1 MELKYK
7 IIIVSLYFTLII
19 ATERI
24 YYDLLFK
31 ESLEVIPKFQK
42 ASPKSYG
49 FWKFM
54 AHLGGKPVL
63 GAIYVILFLFIPL
76 NKVFI
81 MFFLLILTGFIDHL
95 SKILYRQE
103 RPLWMN
109 DEIDVHSE
117 HACGYGNPSG
127 HALSS
132 SCLYLSFW
140 YMISDLLNNCF
151 RSKTKLYYAIKYII
165 FSVCLIIVFLIMTCR
180 LYLGVHSLNQII
192 YGFLIGVGLFLLFL
206 PIFKTYHNTPSEFL
220 NQQYKLRFLTLGFI
234 AAGIIT
240 YYISYFCR
248 KNVEGV
254 TERTNWKKMCFDQKW
269 SKLLIEASFMGSESI
284 FIILGTFVGLYF
296 VKIKID
302 KDYPNKEDAIFNWQ
316 ESKFGLRLLRLLF
329 LILGFAPV
337 GILFLLSLFNISYIV
352 FYIVTPI
359 LFFLGGFLTF
369 GPCFFYGYKCISKK
383 FPQYDIELLRTQMAE
398 ENI

>member
-1 MELKYK
+1 MDLKFK
-7 IIIVSLYFTLII
+7 ILIISIYFIIII
-19 ATERI
+19 ATERT
-24 YYDLLFK
+24 YFNVLFNK
-31 ESLEVIPKFQK
+31 SLEVIPKFQK
-42 ASPKSYG
+42 ASPGSYN

-54 AHLGGKPVL
+54 AQMGGKPVL
-63 GAIYVILFLFIPL
+63 GALYVILFLFIPL
-76 NKVFI
+76 NKVFV

-140 YMISDLLNNCF
+140 YMVSDLLNNCF
-151 RSKTKLYYAIKYII
+151 RNYTKALYTVKYII

-192 YGFLIGVGLFLLFL
+192 FGFLIGVGLFLLFL
-206 PIFKTYHNTPSEFL
+206 PIFKIYHNTPSEFL
-220 NQQYKLRFLTLGFI
+220 NQQFKFRYLTFGLI

-248 KNVEGV
+248 KDIEGV
-254 TERTNWKKMCFDQKW
+254 KDRPNWIKMCHDQKW

-284 FIILGTFVGLYF
+284 FIILGMFTGLYY
-296 VKIKID
+296 VKIYIEKM
-302 KDYPNKEDAIFNWQ
+302 YPNREDSIFNWH
-316 ESKFGLRLLRLLF
+316 EGKFVVRLIRHLF

-337 GILFLLSLFNISYIV
+337 GILFLLSLFNISYLV

-369 GPCFFYGYKCISKK
+369 GPYSDINA
-383 FPQYDIELLRTQMAE
+383 PQKNFLNMM
-398 ENI
+398 

>member
-1 MELKYK
+1 MDLKYK
-7 IIIVSLYFTLII
+7 ILIISIYFIIII

-24 YYDLLFK
+24 YYNELFIK
-31 ESLEVIPKFQK
+31 SLEIIPKFQK
-42 ASPKSYG
+42 ASPGSYS

-54 AHLGGKPVL
+54 AQMGGKPVL
-63 GAIYVILFLFIPL
+63 GALYVILFLFIPL
-76 NKVFI
+76 NKVFV
-81 MFFLLILTGFIDHL
+81 MFFLLIFTGFIDHL

-109 DEIDVHSE
+109 DDIDVHSE

-140 YMISDLLNNCF
+140 YMVSNLLNNCF
-151 RSKTKLYYAIKYII
+151 RNNTKALYAVKYII

-192 YGFLIGVGLFLLFL
+192 FGFLIGVGIFLLFL
-206 PIFKTYHNTPSEFL
+206 PIFKIYHNTPSEFL
-220 NQQYKLRFLTLGFI
+220 NQQFKFRYLTLGLI

-248 KNVEGV
+248 KDVEGV
-254 TERTNWKKMCFDQKW
+254 KERANWIKMCHNQKW

-284 FIILGTFVGLYF
+284 FIILGMFTGLYY
-296 VKIKID
+296 VKIYIEKI
-302 KDYPNKEDAIFNWQ
+302 YPNREDNIFNWN
-316 ESKFGLRLLRLLF
+316 EGKFVVRLIRLLF
-329 LILGFAPV
+329 LVLGFAPV
-337 GILFLLSLFNISYIV
+337 GILFLLSLFNISYLV

-369 GPCFFYGYKCISKK
+369 GPCFIFGYKCTSKK
-383 FPQYDIELLRTQMAE
+383 FPRCDVIQLREQMSE
-398 ENI
+398 V

>member
-1 MELKYK
+1 MEIKHK
-7 IIIVSLYFTLII
+7 IILISLYFIFII

-24 YYDLLFK
+24 YYQLLFN

-42 ASPKSYG
+42 ASPKSYN
-49 FWKFM
+49 FWKFI

-63 GAIYVILFLFIPL
+63 GGLYVVLFLFIPF
-76 NKVFI
+76 NKCFI
-81 MFFLLILTGFIDHL
+81 MFFLLIFTGFIDHL

-109 DEIDVHSE
+109 DKIDVHSE

-132 SCLYLSFW
+132 SCLYLSLW
-140 YMISDLLNNCF
+140 YMISDLLNNYF
-151 RSKTKLYYAIKYII
+151 RIRNKLFYSIKYLI
-165 FSVCLIIVFLIMTCR
+165 FSIFLIIVFLIMTCR

-192 YGFLIGVGLFLLFL
+192 FGFLIGVGIFLLFL
-206 PIFKTYHNTPSEFL
+206 PIFKTYHNSPSEFL
-220 NQQYKLRFLTLGFI
+220 NQQYKFRYFTLGLI
-234 AAGIIT
+234 TAGIIT

-254 TERTNWKKMCFDQKW
+254 KELENWKKMCTDQKW

-284 FIILGTFVGLYF
+284 FIILGMFIGLYF
-296 VKIKID
+296 VKYKID
-302 KDYPNKEDAIFNWQ
+302 KYYQKKEDIFNWH
-316 ESKFGLRLLRLLF
+316 EGKFVPRLIRLLF
-329 LILGFAPV
+329 LIIGFTPV

-359 LFFLGGFLTF
+359 LFFFGGFLTF
-369 GPCFFYGYKCISKK
+369 GPCFYYGYKYISKK
-383 FPQYDIELLRTQMAE
+383 FPQYDIIQLRDRMYE
-398 ENI
+398 E